1 MIHWPDKVEHARNEG
16 GVVMGGKGV
25 VTFAEGSG
33 VHKFV
38 GVNSRNGAAGH
49 VTHIVHACVS
59 KATRPFNQILQYIY
73 VYTITYAVR
82 VHMDVNQSFGNKVLY
97 CIVCLP
103 CTTHCQGA
111 CKHC

>member
-38 GVNSRNGAAGH
+38 GSIPAMGLPVMLRTLSMPAYQKQLDLSIRSCNTYMYTQSRM
-49 VTHIVHACVS
+49 
-59 KATRPFNQILQYIY
+59 LY
-73 VYTITYAVR
+73 VYIW
-82 VHMDVNQSFGNKVLY
+82 M
-97 CIVCLP
+97 
-103 CTTHCQGA
+103 
-111 CKHC
+111 